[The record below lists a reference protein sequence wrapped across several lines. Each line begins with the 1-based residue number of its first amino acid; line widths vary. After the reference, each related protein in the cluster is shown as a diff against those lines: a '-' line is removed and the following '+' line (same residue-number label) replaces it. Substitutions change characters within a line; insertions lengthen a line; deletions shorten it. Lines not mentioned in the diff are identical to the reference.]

1 MAIDYLSLTGLK
13 TYDQKIKAFINKQVA
28 DGDEK
33 SFKYVNLE
41 GNTLKF
47 YTVNPITEGTQAAY
61 EVELPEQ
68 DLSNLMQLV
77 KNATENNI
85 AIFDANGQIK
95 DGGIAVSDIATK
107 EEVSTA
113 KDELQGN
120 IDALKDYVGT
130 IPEGYSESTIIAYVN
145 KKAEETLSS
154 ASGGSSESAASVLAA
169 LNTYKSEND
178 PKVAAN
184 TVNITKAQED
194 IETAQAAADAAKGV
208 ADKATEDLATEKSA
222 RETADE
228 GLDTRIT
235 EIESKIGGISGA
247 LHFKGV
253 QESVPEDKSG
263 YNDGDVIIVGN
274 KEYLFNDGNFVEF
287 GDVDA
292 ISEALTALTGRVD
305 TLEDIDHDAYKAA
318 DTALKEE
325 LNTKIEQNAQA
336 ITDLEGSL
344 TEITTEQI
352 NELFKEEE

>member
-13 TYDQKIKAFINKQVA
+13 TYDQKIKAFINKQVS

-130 IPEGYSESTIIAYVN
+130 IPEEYSESTIIAYVN

-178 PKVAAN
+178 SKVAAN
-184 TVNITKAQED
+184 TANITK
-194 IETAQAAADAAKGV
+194 AQAAADAAKDV

-222 RETADE
+222 REIADE
-228 GLDTRIT
+228 GLDTRIA

-305 TLEDIDHDAYKAA
+305 TLEGINHDAYKTA

-325 LNTKIEQNAQA
+325 LNTKIEKNAQA
-336 ITDLEGSL
+336 ITDLEDSL